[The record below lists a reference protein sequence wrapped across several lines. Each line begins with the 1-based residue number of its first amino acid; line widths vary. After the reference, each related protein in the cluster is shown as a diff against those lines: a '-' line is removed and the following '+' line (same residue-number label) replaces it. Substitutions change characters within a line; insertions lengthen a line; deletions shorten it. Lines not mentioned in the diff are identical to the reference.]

1 MVGTMIIYSQTGA
14 KPCEQAFKKILL
26 AKKFAITFLKDK
38 KYVIKREPTEDYL
51 NEVFKQGLPYCISD
65 GASTATKKR
74 AAFWNPTVVCKS
86 SDGDWVTF
94 ADYKMIPLGEYE
106 QMGNDD
112 VYYSDFKY
120 KDVGKKQPLLPLNYQ
135 TSNPYAVQLLKC
147 FSKEFELPYAD
158 YDSDQRRWIKA
169 VHKTVARPFYYENC
183 LYIGKRGGWCI
194 DEEMIDVNWD
204 TMESGITKNKVFG
217 RIESYVTQYIN
228 QQKKDIIKVSAMFAY
243 DDKEYYECE
252 MQSVFVLLF
261 ACRLLKEHN
270 KKMSL
275 ENLNMILSQIKT
287 NSQWA
292 SKGHCLIED
301 YFTWHEDELVEQ
313 GLLA

>member
-1 MVGTMIIYSQTGA
+1 MIIYSQSGT

-26 AKKFAITFLKDK
+26 AKKFAITFVKDN

-74 AAFWNPTVVCKS
+74 TAFWNPTVVCKS

-94 ADYKMIPLGEYE
+94 ADYKMIPLGEYD
-106 QMGNDD
+106 QMEDED
-112 VYYSDFKY
+112 VYYTDFKY
-120 KDVGKKQPLLPLNYQ
+120 KTESYKKQQLLPLRKQ
-135 TSNPYAVQLLKC
+135 TINPYAEQLLKC
-147 FSKEFELPYAD
+147 FSKQFNLPYAD
-158 YDSDQRRWIKA
+158 YDSDQRRWIKS
-169 VHKTVARPFYYENC
+169 VHKTIARPFYYENC

-194 DEEMIDVNWD
+194 DEELIDANWD
-204 TMESGITKNKVFG
+204 LMESGKTTNKLFG
-217 RIESYVTQYIN
+217 KIESYVTKYIN
-228 QQKKDIIKVSAMFAY
+228 DQKKDILKLESLFNY
-243 DDKEYYECE
+243 EDKEYYECE

-261 ACRLLKEHN
+261 ACRMLKDKE
-270 KKMSL
+270 KKITL
-275 ENLNMILSQIKT
+275 NNLNEILSFVKT
-287 NSQWA
+287 NSKWA

-301 YFTWHEDELVEQ
+301 YFTWHEDELVAQ